1 MVVVVP
7 PNAELEPGFSH
18 WYQKLVS
25 IAKEGGM
32 SICMYAAPKTLVEL
46 ENQGKINSNSLKT
59 EYKSFSNWEDFLVF
73 SGELETNDL
82 FVIVSSRKG
91 HVSYINQLDKLPYYL
106 SNYFK
111 NNSFLLLYPAQTE
124 HGLMMDKLDHVDSS
138 LIETIASVGN
148 LFKKKN

>member
-1 MVVVVP
+1 MVVVIP
-7 PNAELEPGFSH
+7 PLAELEPGFSH
-18 WYQKLVS
+18 WYAKLVS

-32 SICMYAAPKTLVEL
+32 SISMHASSKTQAEL
-46 ENQGKINSNSLKT
+46 ENQGKIINNSLKT

-82 FVIVSSRKG
+82 FVVVSSRKA
-91 HVSYINQLDKLPYYL
+91 HVSYSSHLDKLPYYL